1 MPSCSS
7 AVRHQ
12 YQLSASA
19 RESLRVLKE
28 RCWDVPTPRC
38 VTQRHTCMELVSPA
52 SHCSNKPQN
61 THRNPRQVEVCP
73 SLEASTSSQGRAG
86 LQKLSASHNIFPHL
100 QSFIPASFP
109 NRGTDSFQLQHRT
122 MNSDRTW
129 KRASCPNICSSS
141 PQKQHLH

>member
-1 MPSCSS
+1 
-7 AVRHQ
+7 
-12 YQLSASA
+12 
-19 RESLRVLKE
+19 
-28 RCWDVPTPRC
+28 
-38 VTQRHTCMELVSPA
+38 MELVSPA

-100 QSFIPASFP
+100 QSFIPESFP

-141 PQKQHLH
+141 PQKQHLHRHPALRPQKNLAGTHPGQSGKSNSRPVGLQRVCWGKKLRQTA